1 MIQKTKYLM
10 FHVPNKKTPPPPI
23 QSPLT
28 MLSKVQGNQF
38 SFLYDKNA
46 IIRTSLVV
54 QWLRLCTPSAAGLG
68 SIPAQGTRS
77 NMP

>member
-68 SIPAQGTRS
+68 SIPA
-77 NMP
+77 